1 MADGNAAG
9 ATGEANG
16 VAAADHAC
24 RDGRRTAIGSLD
36 LLVQLAECGAGGR
49 QAAVAAR
56 AVGVD
61 VDLELERLATARS
74 DAA

>member
-9 ATGEANG
+9 VTGEAKG

-36 LLVQLAECGAGGR
+36 LLLQLAEGDAGGR

-56 AVGVD
+56 AVSVD
-61 VDLELERLATARS
+61 VDGELERLATARS
-74 DAA
+74 GAV